1 MKTDNILILQA
12 EIGAVVIALCLF
24 LQHHFN
30 IDIFFPV
37 ILISGSFLL
46 FYIALTERKNKNEI
60 KLKFKINLLER
71 DKEILILGGIAIL
84 SLIITGIQFREF
96 WYLW

>member
-1 MKTDNILILQA
+1 MKSDTIAILWA

-24 LQHHFN
+24 LQHYFN
-30 IDIFFPV
+30 IDIYFPAV
-37 ILISGSFLL
+37 LISGSFLL

-60 KLKFKINLLER
+60 KFKFKINLLER